1 MVSKVLVRRDLGNRT
16 ARVTDLLG
24 VFAPLRETVLTPSR
38 KGAKVRH
45 SSKMFR
51 VKSSFKTQL
60 EVQAPIDTVR
70 EFFRNLSN
78 FTDLLSGVDSIR
90 RESGGITR
98 WTIATDTPV
107 GRVRLSLPVRET
119 SPYADVI
126 EWSPALNENQNLLR
140 YSLKFEEQNGTTLVR
155 VSQQVELRRNRA
167 WDLHPGVGLM
177 GEARLSAALERRI
190 NEAIEG
196 FLTRVKEKLES

>member
-1 MVSKVLVRRDLGNRT
+1 
-16 ARVTDLLG
+16 
-24 VFAPLRETVLTPSR
+24 
-38 KGAKVRH
+38 
-45 SSKMFR
+45 MFR

-60 EVQAPIDTVR
+60 EIEAPVSKVR
-70 EFFRNLSN
+70 DFFRNLSN
-78 FTDLLSGVDSIR
+78 FTDLLAGVDNIR
-90 RESGGITR
+90 RESGGIAR

-119 SPYADVI
+119 SPHADVI
-126 EWSPALNENQNLLR
+126 EWSPAINENQNLLR
-140 YSLKFEEQNGTTLVR
+140 YQLKFEEQNGTTVVR

-190 NEAIEG
+190 NEAIDT
-196 FLTRVKEKLES
+196 FLLRVKEKLESDDATTNRVK

>member
-1 MVSKVLVRRDLGNRT
+1 
-16 ARVTDLLG
+16 
-24 VFAPLRETVLTPSR
+24 
-38 KGAKVRH
+38 
-45 SSKMFR
+45 MFR
-51 VKSSFKTQL
+51 VKSSFKPELQI
-60 EVQAPIDTVR
+60 QAPVDKVR
-70 EFFRNLSN
+70 DFFRTLSN

-90 RESGGITR
+90 RESGGIAR

-119 SPYADVI
+119 SPQADVI

-140 YSLKFEEQNGTTLVR
+140 YSLKFEEQNGATLVR

-196 FLTRVKEKLES
+196 FLGRVKKKLEGDDAGTKRAT

>member
-1 MVSKVLVRRDLGNRT
+1 
-16 ARVTDLLG
+16 
-24 VFAPLRETVLTPSR
+24 
-38 KGAKVRH
+38 
-45 SSKMFR
+45 MFR

-60 EVQAPIDTVR
+60 EIEAPVSKVR
-70 EFFRNLSN
+70 DFFRNLSN
-78 FTDLLSGVDSIR
+78 FTDLLAGVDNIR
-90 RESGGITR
+90 RESGGIAR

-119 SPYADVI
+119 SPHADVI
-126 EWSPALNENQNLLR
+126 EWSPAINENQNLLR
-140 YSLKFEEQNGTTLVR
+140 YQLKFEEQNGATLVR

-190 NEAIEG
+190 NEAIET
-196 FLTRVKEKLES
+196 FLSRVKEKLESDDEATKRASH

>member
-1 MVSKVLVRRDLGNRT
+1 
-16 ARVTDLLG
+16 
-24 VFAPLRETVLTPSR
+24 
-38 KGAKVRH
+38 
-45 SSKMFR
+45 MFR

-60 EVQAPIDTVR
+60 EIGAPVSKVR
-70 EFFRNLSN
+70 DFFRNLSN
-78 FTDLLSGVDSIR
+78 FTDLLGGVDNIR
-90 RESGGITR
+90 RESGGIAR

-119 SPYADVI
+119 SPHADVI
-126 EWSPALNENQNLLR
+126 EWSPAINENQNLLR
-140 YSLKFEEQNGTTLVR
+140 YQLKFEEQNGTTLVR

-190 NEAIEG
+190 NEAIDT
-196 FLTRVKEKLES
+196 FLTRVKEKLESDDAVEKRAS